1 MLKKRVEA
9 LTLSQPHCS
18 PPVGPEAVKMG
29 KELTP
34 RQEHEVHELLSKYD
48 NVFSSRPGHTHVL
61 AHHMKTP
68 PGEVVSVRPYQ
79 VPEAWRKA
87 IMEEMGQMQ
96 DLGSF
101 SVNCGRRWRTGQRC
115 FRSPPSIPSLPRAAG
130 QPMISVWRSLMMKI
144 CQRSRTTAG
153 SASTTIRTLMRRIAS
168 SWRRMTCT
176 IPFVHFQDDF
186 QEFEMI
192 DDDDEDDNE
201 DEEEEEEPETP
212 PSTSASPPSSP
223 ALSTQQKSRPTTLNL
238 TTTVA
243 QDSLNNNSSLSP
255 RKGSWQDSVRN
266 PASQDHSCL
275 EDADHANGQCA
286 ADSGSES
293 QSKGTPPKP
302 PEDTRHTQSPLKPL
316 LYDLEG
322 NKREKQEYGSFAQH
336 NMPNGPEADA
346 EPNTED
352 VGPTEAIPSAEEAQS
367 SDTEVDHD
375 LNSDSAKRCQSR
387 EANDTYT
394 ITSESAADPEL
405 ENDASFDGTSNCL
418 STAPVGGDAG
428 TPLSDVE
435 EFDKEFDDM
444 CKEGDDPTCKG
455 TEGLSYVEFPSIE
468 QVEPASFSSYVSSS
482 SRSDADLGAAQS
494 ESQAAPQGVSSA
506 ESHDT
511 TSPSS
516 DPGIADMNRKER
528 RGYAASDL
536 NSDDLSSPGSDSD
549 IEGELEAAFACG
561 GPLVSHMISSISET
575 ELDLTSDDSSSGRS
589 SHLTNSIEEASSPTS
604 DQEPELELEL
614 EQDSGIVAVK
624 AALLLGQPDPIKEE
638 ASPTQPEIIAH
649 LDVSQPQPDP
659 QTLNDGACEREHAA
673 DPDET
678 LPPAAPSENT
688 LSRPLVLQIEPD
700 HSLESFKRS
709 FYLPVGPR
717 HLPNVDD
724 SEADSD
730 SESEDDLS
738 ENSDSPWLLSNL
750 VNKMISEGSYPIS
763 CPEDCFKRTHSIA
776 DTISPSSPGDLDAF
790 NDSLETHAE
799 TVEGDIV
806 RADSQVESPEET
818 KDPETRASADGVENP
833 AAVDRTMASGS
844 EADEHHRSPRFS
856 PCLYLSKLTDNT
868 ISPVIMDRYAR
879 TVDQGTSE
887 ELGSNQVH
895 VIESKNQRREEE
907 EPNNDLCMELNRLE
921 SPCPSESIAS
931 DKDDGREQ
939 KELSSIDRI
948 KEIKNSLTLDIPTA
962 QTNRCFS
969 LTYSTE
975 NEEEDS
981 LYQFGEDYL
990 DSCPPV
996 DESVEELPPTD
1007 ALRARQL
1014 DESLA
1019 YDSVK
1024 YTLVVDENTTLEL
1037 VSLKRCTSVLSEDSE
1052 ASGGEDEDDRL
1063 DDEFGREGERPDDDL
1078 LSSSEDSSPEADAPF
1093 SKKFLN
1099 VFVNSASRS
1108 SSTES
1113 FGLFSCTIN
1122 GEEREQTHRAVFRF
1136 IPRHADELE
1145 LDVDDPLFVEEE
1157 EDDYWYRG
1165 YNMRTGERGIFPAYY
1180 AHEVVG
1186 QVREMAGV
1194 KRNTAWMESFCA
1206 QFLGSVEVPYH
1217 QGNGI
1222 LCAAMQKIAIARK
1235 QTVHLRPPA
1244 ICELEIS
1251 LQGVKLVMSLD
1262 DEFGSVDEFDRCSHF
1277 FQMKNISF
1285 CGCHPKNNCYFGF
1298 ITKHPMLNRFA
1309 CHVFVSQESM
1319 RRVAECVGRAFQEYY
1334 QEHLEYAC
1342 PTEDIYLE

>member
-1 MLKKRVEA
+1 MADRAEMFS
-9 LTLSQPHCS
+9 LSTFHSLS
-18 PPVGPEAVKMG
+18 PPGCRPAHDISLEEFDDEDLSEITDDCGIGLNYDSDPYEKDCLILE
-29 KELTP
+29 KND
-34 RQEHEVHELLSKYD
+34 VHHPVCS
-48 NVFSSRPGHTHVL
+48 
-61 AHHMKTP
+61 
-68 PGEVVSVRPYQ
+68 
-79 VPEAWRKA
+79 
-87 IMEEMGQMQ
+87 
-96 DLGSF
+96 
-101 SVNCGRRWRTGQRC
+101 
-115 FRSPPSIPSLPRAAG
+115 
-130 QPMISVWRSLMMKI
+130 
-144 CQRSRTTAG
+144 
-153 SASTTIRTLMRRIAS
+153 
-168 SWRRMTCT
+168 
-176 IPFVHFQDDF
+176 FQDDF

-192 DDDDEDDNE
+192 DDDDEDENE
-201 DEEEEEEPETP
+201 DEEEGEEDAETP
-212 PSTSASPPSSP
+212 PSPSVSLPSSP
-223 ALSTQQKSRPTTLNL
+223 TLGTLQKSRPTTLNL
-238 TTTVA
+238 GTTVS

-266 PASQDHSCL
+266 PATQGRLSPAHSCL
-275 EDADHANGQCA
+275 EDVDHSNGQCP
-286 ADSGSES
+286 ADPAPGS
-293 QSKGTPPKP
+293 QTKGTPPTL
-302 PEDTRHTQSPLKPL
+302 PEDTGHTRSPLKPL

-322 NKREKQEYGSFAQH
+322 NRREKPEYGSFGQH
-336 NMPNGPEADA
+336 KTSSRAETGA
-346 EPNTED
+346 EPGTENTEQA
-352 VGPTEAIPSAEEAQS
+352 TTIPAGEETLQC

-387 EANDTYT
+387 QANDTYT
-394 ITSESAADPEL
+394 VTSESAVDPEL
-405 ENDASFDGTSNCL
+405 ENDVTFDGTSNCL

-428 TPLSDVE
+428 TPLSDEE
-435 EFDKEFDDM
+435 EFDKEFDRM
-444 CKEGDDPTCKG
+444 CKESYDSVCKG
-455 TEGLSYVEFPSIE
+455 AEGSSYIEFPPIE
-468 QVEPASFSSYVSSS
+468 PCEPASFSSYVSSS
-482 SRSDADLGAAQS
+482 SRSDADLGAVNS
-494 ESQAAPQGVSSA
+494 ESQAESRGHPSA
-506 ESHDT
+506 GSHDT
-511 TSPSS
+511 NSPSS
-516 DPGIADMNRKER
+516 DPGIADMKGCR
-528 RGYAASDL
+528 RYAASDL

-624 AALLLGQPDPIKEE
+624 ASLLLGQPDPVKDET
-638 ASPTQPEIIAH
+638 SPTAPSEPGVPLGPLDDGQALPGLQNVDDVAYEPEH
-649 LDVSQPQPDP
+649 
-659 QTLNDGACEREHAA
+659 EHAA

-678 LPPAAPSENT
+678 LPPAARCDEG
-688 LSRPLVLQIEPD
+688 LSRPLVLKIEPD

-709 FYLPVGPR
+709 FYLPVGPK
-717 HLPNVDD
+717 LMPAVDD
-724 SEADSD
+724 SECDSE

-763 CPEDCFKRTHSIA
+763 CPEDCFKRSHSIA
-776 DTISPSSPGDLDAF
+776 DTISPSSDIETDAF
-790 NDSLETHAE
+790 NESLESHPE
-799 TVEGDIV
+799 TVDSGAVKENAQAEKSEEVSKDPDV
-806 RADSQVESPEET
+806 RMRADDTEDLAAIDRRVSPECKADTTESN
-818 KDPETRASADGVENP
+818 TRS
-833 AAVDRTMASGS
+833 
-844 EADEHHRSPRFS
+844 S
-856 PCLYLSKLTDNT
+856 PCLYLSNPTNDT
-868 ISPVIMDRYAR
+868 ITPVFMDRYSSR
-879 TVDQGTSE
+879 TAGQVPT
-887 ELGSNQVH
+887 ELDSTQTH
-895 VIESKNQRREEE
+895 AKDSKNLRQNEVEV
-907 EPNNDLCMELNRLE
+907 EPNNDLSIEVNRLE
-921 SPCPSESIAS
+921 SPSLSESVAS

-939 KELSSIDRI
+939 KEGMSEADRI
-948 KEIKNSLTLDIPTA
+948 KEMKNSLTLDIPTA

-975 NEEEDS
+975 NEEDS
-981 LYQFGEDYL
+981 LYPFGEEYL

-996 DESVEELPPTD
+996 DESVEELPPAD
-1007 ALRARQL
+1007 VLRARQL

-1052 ASGGEDEDDRL
+1052 ISTLCDEGRLDL
-1063 DDEFGREGERPDDDL
+1063 DDEFGRGGAEPEEDL
-1078 LSSSEDSSPEADAPF
+1078 LSSSEDSSPEADAQF

-1099 VFVNSASRS
+1099 VFVNSTSRS

-1122 GEEREQTHRAVFRF
+1122 GEEKEQTHRAVFRF

-1186 QVREMAGV
+1186 QIKEVTGT
-1194 KRNTAWMESFCA
+1194 KRNTAWIETFSV

-1222 LCAAMQKIAIARK
+1222 LCAAMQKIAITRK
-1235 QTVHLRPPA
+1235 RTVHLRPPA
-1244 ICELEIS
+1244 VCDLEIS
-1251 LQGVKLVMSLD
+1251 LQGVKLIMSLED
-1262 DEFGSVDEFDRCSHF
+1262 DFGSVDEFDRCSHF

-1285 CGCHPKNNCYFGF
+1285 CGCHPKTIGNFQSKTPSITLHKAVRSYFGF

-1319 RRVAECVGRAFQEYY
+1319 RGVAECVGRAFQEYY

>member
-1 MLKKRVEA
+1 MADRAEMFS
-9 LTLSQPHCS
+9 LSTFHSLS
-18 PPVGPEAVKMG
+18 PPGCRPAHDISLEEFDDEDLSEITDDCGIGLNYDSDPYEKDCLILE
-29 KELTP
+29 KND
-34 RQEHEVHELLSKYD
+34 VHHPVCS
-48 NVFSSRPGHTHVL
+48 
-61 AHHMKTP
+61 
-68 PGEVVSVRPYQ
+68 
-79 VPEAWRKA
+79 
-87 IMEEMGQMQ
+87 
-96 DLGSF
+96 
-101 SVNCGRRWRTGQRC
+101 
-115 FRSPPSIPSLPRAAG
+115 
-130 QPMISVWRSLMMKI
+130 
-144 CQRSRTTAG
+144 
-153 SASTTIRTLMRRIAS
+153 
-168 SWRRMTCT
+168 
-176 IPFVHFQDDF
+176 FQDDF

-201 DEEEEEEPETP
+201 EDDVEDAESP
-212 PSTSASPPSSP
+212 PSTSVSPSSSP
-223 ALSTQQKSRPTTLNL
+223 ALGTLQKSRPTTLNL
-238 TTTVA
+238 TAAVS

-255 RKGSWQDSVRN
+255 RKASWQDSVRN
-266 PASQDHSCL
+266 PAPQGRLSPAHSCL
-275 EDADHANGQCA
+275 EDADHTNGQCA
-286 ADSGSES
+286 TAPAPES
-293 QSKGTPPKP
+293 QSKG
-302 PEDTRHTQSPLKPL
+302 
-316 LYDLEG
+316 
-322 NKREKQEYGSFAQH
+322 SFGQH
-336 NMPNGPEADA
+336 KASSGPDPGA
-346 EPNTED
+346 EPRTD
-352 VGPTEAIPSAEEAQS
+352 RIGPTETVSAEEEAQG

-375 LNSDSAKRCQSR
+375 LNSDSAKRCPSGQ
-387 EANDTYT
+387 ANDTYT
-394 ITSESAADPEL
+394 VTSESTADPEL
-405 ENDASFDGTSNCL
+405 DDGTSNCL
-418 STAPVGGDAG
+418 STAPVGGDGG
-428 TPLSDVE
+428 TPLSDEE
-435 EFDKEFDDM
+435 EFDQEFDIM
-444 CKEGDDPTCKG
+444 CKEGYDPPCKG
-455 TEGLSYVEFPSIE
+455 AEGLSYVEFPSIE
-468 QVEPASFSSYVSSS
+468 PFEPPSFSSYVSSS
-482 SRSDADLGAAQS
+482 SRSDADSGAARS
-494 ESQAAPQGVSSA
+494 DSQAGLQDAASA
-506 ESHDT
+506 ASHDT
-511 TSPSS
+511 NSPSS
-516 DPGIADMNRKER
+516 DPGIADMNRKDR
-528 RGYAASDL
+528 RAYAGSDL

-614 EQDSGIVAVK
+614 DSGIVAVK
-624 AALLLGQPDPIKEE
+624 AALLLGHSDPVKEA
-638 ASPTQPEIIAH
+638 ASPTAPSEPEVVPHFDDGQARHGLQDIDDIA
-649 LDVSQPQPDP
+649 
-659 QTLNDGACEREHAA
+659 REHEHAV

-678 LPPAAPSENT
+678 LPPAVHCEEG

-709 FYLPVGPR
+709 FYLPVGPK
-717 HLPNVDD
+717 LMSTVDD
-724 SEADSD
+724 SECDSD
-730 SESEDDLS
+730 SESEDELS

-763 CPEDCFKRTHSIA
+763 CPEDCFKRSHSIA
-776 DTISPSSPGDLDAF
+776 DTISPSSDLETDDF
-790 NDSLETHAE
+790 NESLETHSERVKGDAAE
-799 TVEGDIV
+799 GTV
-806 RADSQVESPEET
+806 QVESSEET
-818 KDPETRASADGVENP
+818 HDPGVRTSADGMEAP
-833 AAVDRTMASGS
+833 AATDSRMTSGS
-844 EADEHHRSPRFS
+844 EADILEINPRISPR
-856 PCLYLSKLTDNT
+856 LYLSNPTNDS
-868 ISPVIMDRYAR
+868 ISPAFMDRYNPR
-879 TVDQGTSE
+879 IVNQVTSE
-887 ELGSNQVH
+887 VDSSQTRVT
-895 VIESKNQRREEE
+895 ESKNLRQEEA
-907 EPNNDLCMELNRLE
+907 EPNNDLSMERSRIE
-921 SPCPSESIAS
+921 SPCPSESVAS

-939 KELSSIDRI
+939 KEEVSQMDRI

-975 NEEEDS
+975 NEEDS
-981 LYQFGEDYL
+981 LYPFGEEYL

-1052 ASGGEDEDDRL
+1052 ISAGDEDNL
-1063 DDEFGREGERPDDDL
+1063 DDEFGREEERPEDEL

-1186 QVREMAGV
+1186 QVKELAGT
-1194 KRNTAWMESFCA
+1194 KRNTAWMESFNA

-1222 LCAAMQKIAIARK
+1222 LCAAMQKIAVARK

-1251 LQGVKLVMSLD
+1251 MQGVKLVMSLD

>member
-1 MLKKRVEA
+1 MADRAEMFS
-9 LTLSQPHCS
+9 LSTFHSLS
-18 PPVGPEAVKMG
+18 PPGCRPAHDISLEEFDDEDLSEITDDCGIGLNYDSDPYEKDCLILE
-29 KELTP
+29 KTD
-34 RQEHEVHELLSKYD
+34 VHHPVCS
-48 NVFSSRPGHTHVL
+48 
-61 AHHMKTP
+61 
-68 PGEVVSVRPYQ
+68 
-79 VPEAWRKA
+79 
-87 IMEEMGQMQ
+87 
-96 DLGSF
+96 
-101 SVNCGRRWRTGQRC
+101 
-115 FRSPPSIPSLPRAAG
+115 
-130 QPMISVWRSLMMKI
+130 
-144 CQRSRTTAG
+144 
-153 SASTTIRTLMRRIAS
+153 
-168 SWRRMTCT
+168 
-176 IPFVHFQDDF
+176 FQDDF

-192 DDDDEDDNE
+192 DDDDEDN
-201 DEEEEEEPETP
+201 EEEDVEEDLETP
-212 PSTSASPPSSP
+212 PSTSVSPPSSP
-223 ALSTQQKSRPTTLNL
+223 ALGTLQKSRPTTLNL
-238 TTTVA
+238 ATTVS

-255 RKGSWQDSVRN
+255 RKASWQDTVRN
-266 PASQDHSCL
+266 PASQGRLSPAHSCL

-286 ADSGSES
+286 AAPAPGS
-293 QSKGTPPKP
+293 QSKGSFGQHKSSSGPDAGVEPST
-302 PEDTRHTQSPLKPL
+302 EHV
-316 LYDLEG
+316 
-322 NKREKQEYGSFAQH
+322 GSTA
-336 NMPNGPEADA
+336 
-346 EPNTED
+346 T
-352 VGPTEAIPSAEEAQS
+352 IPVVEEAQS

-387 EANDTYT
+387 QANDTYT
-394 ITSESAADPEL
+394 VTSESTADPEL
-405 ENDASFDGTSNCL
+405 ENDVTLDGTSNCL

-428 TPLSDVE
+428 TPLSDEE
-435 EFDKEFDDM
+435 EFDKEFDIM
-444 CKEGDDPTCKG
+444 CKEGYDPAGKG
-455 TEGLSYVEFPSIE
+455 AEGLSYVEFPPIE
-468 QVEPASFSSYVSSS
+468 PYEPISFSSYVSSS
-482 SRSDADLGAAQS
+482 SRSDADVGGANNKSQLGSQGAPSAA
-494 ESQAAPQGVSSA
+494 
-506 ESHDT
+506 SHDT
-511 TSPSS
+511 NSPSS
-516 DPGIADMNRKER
+516 DPGIADMNSKGHR
-528 RGYAASDL
+528 RYAASDS

-614 EQDSGIVAVK
+614 EQDSGIVAMK
-624 AALLLGQPDPIKEE
+624 AALLLGQPDPVKEE
-638 ASPTQPEIIAH
+638 ASPTAPSELEVLPDLDDRQALPGLQNIDDIA
-649 LDVSQPQPDP
+649 
-659 QTLNDGACEREHAA
+659 REHEHAV

-678 LPPAAPSENT
+678 LPPATRCEDG
-688 LSRPLVLQIEPD
+688 LSRPLVLKIEPD

-709 FYLPVGPR
+709 FYLPVGPK
-717 HLPNVDD
+717 LMPNVDD
-724 SEADSD
+724 SECD
-730 SESEDDLS
+730 SESESEDELS

-763 CPEDCFKRTHSIA
+763 CPDDCFKRSHSIA
-776 DTISPSSPGDLDAF
+776 DTISPSSDLETDAF
-790 NDSLETHAE
+790 NESLQSFPDTM
-799 TVEGDIV
+799 EGDEAKGDV
-806 RADSQVESPEET
+806 QVESSEEIT
-818 KDPETRASADGVENP
+818 KDPGVRMSADGMEAP
-833 AAVDRTMASGS
+833 ADKDSRMTSVS
-844 EADEHHRSPRFS
+844 EADVLEINPRSS
-856 PCLYLSKLTDNT
+856 PCLYLSNPTNDT
-868 ISPVIMDRYAR
+868 ISPVFMDRYNTR
-879 TVDQGTSE
+879 IVKQVTSE
-887 ELGSNQVH
+887 LDLNQVH
-895 VIESKNQRREEE
+895 VIDSKNLRQDEA
-907 EPNNDLCMELNRLE
+907 EPNNDLSMEMNRLE
-921 SPCPSESIAS
+921 SPCPSESMAS

-939 KELSSIDRI
+939 KEEVSAMDRI

-969 LTYSTE
+969 LTYSSE
-975 NEEEDS
+975 NEEDS
-981 LYQFGEDYL
+981 LYPFGDEYL

-996 DESVEELPPTD
+996 DDSVEELPPTD

-1052 ASGGEDEDDRL
+1052 ISAGDDDHLEL
-1063 DDEFGREGERPDDDL
+1063 DDEFGRGGEQPEDEL

-1099 VFVNSASRS
+1099 VFVNSTSRS

-1122 GEEREQTHRAVFRF
+1122 GEERDQTHRAVFRF

-1186 QVREMAGV
+1186 QVKELAGT
-1194 KRNTAWMESFCA
+1194 KRNTAWMESFSV

-1235 QTVHLRPPA
+1235 QTVHLRPSA
-1244 ICELEIS
+1244 ICDLEIS

-1285 CGCHPKNNCYFGF
+1285 CGCHPQEQ
-1298 ITKHPMLNRFA
+1298 L
-1309 CHVFVSQESM
+1309 ESM